1 MTATRTVAIAAIGV
15 AAGLLSGLF
24 GIGGGII
31 LVPAFIAIAKLDP
44 KTAAGTSLLA
54 IVPLAVSGVASYALI
69 GGSVDVVLAA
79 GLAAGSV
86 LGAPLGAKILS
97 IISREQARWAFLVFL
112 VAVAISLV
120 LTVPSRDGVFVPSVG
135 ALGAI
140 TGLGFVVGIV
150 SGVLGIGGGV
160 IVVPALVLA
169 FGISDLVAKGSS
181 LLMIIATGLSG
192 TIANAR
198 LRQFDASTALIAG
211 TAAALTAPIGALGA
225 AWLSPVAA
233 NIAFAGLLM
242 VIGATTLR
250 GLLRERRKQRAG
262 GKESN

>member
-1 MTATRTVAIAAIGV
+1 MTAKRIAAVAAIGI

-44 KTAAGTSLLA
+44 KIAAGTSLLA

-69 GGSVDVVLAA
+69 DGSVDVVLA
-79 GLAAGSV
+79 GTLAAGSV

-97 IISREQARWAFLVFL
+97 VISRSQARWAFLVFL
-112 VAVAISLV
+112 LVVAVSLT
-120 LTVPSRDGVFVPSVG
+120 LIVPSRDGVFVPS
-135 ALGAI
+135 LGAVAAI
-140 TGLGFVVGIV
+140 AALGFVVGIV

-181 LLMIIATGLSG
+181 LLMIIATGMSG

-198 LRQFDASTALIAG
+198 LRQFDAPTALVAG
-211 TAAALTAPIGALGA
+211 ISAALTAPIGALGA
-225 AWLSPVAA
+225 AWMSPFVA
-233 NIAFAGLLM
+233 NVAFAGLLL

-250 GLLRERRKQRAG
+250 GLVRERKTVRTGEQDAA
-262 GKESN
+262 